1 MVIILASLSFQTNG
15 RVFFFV
21 QSDAAA
27 PETPVLPPCLQ
38 RKCGHIFFVCHGRHW
53 NKLIMISTDFYRF
66 LQLGQLPMVS
76 AEWLCLSAEP
86 MELWCSSHSES
97 PGRDEADWRRLMSDV
112 VSIWGNC
119 VYNIYIYIYTYI
131 WLYVHIYIYTHTE
144 YGIVTRICVYVF
156 SMYIYIYW
164 I

>member
-38 RKCGHIFFVCHGRHW
+38 RKRGHIFFVCNGRHW
-53 NKLIMISTDFYRF
+53 NKPMDFIMISTDFYRF

-86 MELWCSSHSES
+86 MEPWCSSHSES
-97 PGRDEADWRRLMSDV
+97 PGGDEADWRRLMSDV

-119 VYNIYIYIYTYI
+119 VYNIYIYT
-131 WLYVHIYIYTHTE
+131 HILNMESLH
-144 YGIVTRICVYVF
+144 VYVYMIF
-156 SMYIYIYW
+156 FMYIYIYW